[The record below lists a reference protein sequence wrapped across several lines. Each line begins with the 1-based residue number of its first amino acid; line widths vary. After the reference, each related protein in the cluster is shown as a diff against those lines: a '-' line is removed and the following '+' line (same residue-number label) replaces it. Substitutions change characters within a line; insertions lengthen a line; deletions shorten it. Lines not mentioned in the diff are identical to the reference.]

1 MKLKFGEFYKF
12 VQCFNPMICDIWED
26 FHNRPDPQYGDKFMI
41 KNELASM
48 GEKSYLEA
56 TFDKVI
62 FDDKYKNG
70 VAFYYIFNTE
80 DNDKIKIH
88 SINNIYDMSNLTINE
103 HNDFMRFWKQ
113 CSPIN

>member
-12 VQCFNPMICDIWED
+12 VQCFNPTICDIWED